1 MTIHSYYR
9 LLETDPENLESLL
22 QGVVLMAEVKTQG
35 AVEAMEVAEA
45 SRETE
50 WEKPSFVGDLFLGKL
65 NLDLIHPFPEQPAAD
80 KAEADGFLA
89 QMERFLAENVD
100 AEEID
105 QKGEYDYELFKG
117 FNEMGAWGMKIP
129 KEYGG
134 LGFSATN
141 YNRAIGLVATW
152 CASSVA
158 WLSAHQSIG
167 VPQPLKLFGTPEQ
180 KQKYLPRLAK
190 GAVSA
195 FALTEPGVGSDPAKM
210 ETRATP
216 TADGTGWI
224 LNGEKLWCTNGLKAE
239 IIVVMAQTPPKVVNG
254 KEKKQISAFI
264 LEMDTP
270 GVEIAHR
277 CQFMGLRGIGNVLIK
292 FSNVFVPK
300 ENLLWGEGL
309 GLKLALITLNTG
321 RLTIPAGCAAGGR
334 RMLEI
339 AREWVNERVQWGAP
353 IGKHEAVAAKLGWM
367 ASHTMAME
375 AIVWLTSGLADRGD
389 VDLRLEAAMA
399 KLFNTEVAWQCVDHL
414 VQIRGGRGY
423 ETATSLKARGEKAH
437 PVERIMRDMRINRI
451 FEGTSEIQHLFI
463 AREAVDPHMKR
474 GYKILLPETPTG
486 EKLSA
491 AAKAGAFYATWY
503 PSRYMGWSRFP
514 KYGDFGRLQTH
525 VGYLER
531 QSRHLSRSIFHAMMR
546 FQAKLERKQMVLF
559 RIVDIGTDLFA
570 MAATISYAAMLD
582 KQGQKNALELADL
595 FCREARVR
603 IDQTFRTLF
612 DNHDD
617 LQYKVVQKMMK
628 GEYEWLEGS
637 LVQPVVPTAEQVEE
651 AIRKLA

>member
-1 MTIHSYYR
+1 
-9 LLETDPENLESLL
+9 
-22 QGVVLMAEVKTQG
+22 MAEVKTQG

-65 NLDLIHPFPEQPAAD
+65 NLDLIHPFPEQPAED
-80 KAEADGFLA
+80 KAEADEFL
-89 QMERFLAENVD
+89 QKLERFMAENVD
-100 AEEID
+100 ADEID
-105 QKGEYDYELFKG
+105 RKGEYDYELFKG
-117 FNEMGAWGMKIP
+117 FNELGAWGMKIP

-152 CASSVA
+152 CGSSVA

-167 VPQPLKLFGTPEQ
+167 VPQPLKLFGTDEQ
-180 KQKYLPRLAK
+180 KKKYLPRLAK
-190 GAVSA
+190 GAISA

-210 ETRATP
+210 QT
-216 TADGTGWI
+216 TAVPSEDGKGWI

-239 IIVVMAQTPPKVVNG
+239 VIVVMSQTPPKVVNG

-270 GVEIAHR
+270 GVDVAHR
-277 CQFMGLRGIGNVLIK
+277 CQFMGLRGIGNVLIRFK
-292 FSNVFVPK
+292 DVYIPK

-321 RLTIPAGCAAGGR
+321 RLTIPAGCAAGAR

-339 AREWVNERVQWGAP
+339 AREWANERVQWGLP
-353 IGKHEAVAAKLGWM
+353 IGKHEAVAAKIAWM
-367 ASHTMAME
+367 ASHTFAME
-375 AIVWLTSGLADRGD
+375 AIVWLTSGLADKGN

-414 VQIRGGRGY
+414 VQIKGGRGY
-423 ETATSLKARGEKAH
+423 ETATSLKERGEKAAG
-437 PVERIMRDMRINRI
+437 VERIMRDMRINRI

-486 EKLSA
+486 EKVSA

-514 KYGDFGRLQTH
+514 KHGEFGRLQTH

-531 QSRHLSRSIFHAMMR
+531 QSRHVSRSIFHAMMR

-570 MAATISYAAMLD
+570 MAAAISYATMLA
-582 KQGQKNALELADL
+582 KKGNQNALELADL
-595 FCREARVR
+595 FCREARTR
-603 IDQTFRTLF
+603 IDQNFRTLF
-612 DNHDD
+612 DNHDE
-617 LQYKVVQKMMK
+617 LAYKVVQKMLK
-628 GEYEWLEGS
+628 GEFEWLEGQ
-637 LVQPVVPTAEQVEE
+637 LVQPVVPTAAQVEE

>member
-1 MTIHSYYR
+1 
-9 LLETDPENLESLL
+9 
-22 QGVVLMAEVKTQG
+22 MAEVKTQG

-65 NLDLIHPFPEQPAAD
+65 NLDLIHPFPEQPQAD
-80 KAEADGFLA
+80 KAEADEFLEKL
-89 QMERFLAENVD
+89 ERFLAENVD
-100 AEEID
+100 ADAID
-105 QKGEYDYELFKG
+105 AKGEYDYELFKG
-117 FNEMGAWGMKIP
+117 LNALGAWGMKIP

-141 YNRAIGLVATW
+141 YNRALGLVATW
-152 CASSVA
+152 CGSTVA

-167 VPQPLKLFGTPEQ
+167 VPQPLKLFGTDEQ
-180 KQKYLPRLAK
+180 KKKYLPRFAK
-190 GAVSA
+190 GAISA

-210 ETRATP
+210 QTMAVP
-216 TADGTGWI
+216 SPDGKGWI

-239 IIVVMAQTPPKVVNG
+239 VIVVMCQTPPKVVKG

-264 LEMDTP
+264 LDMDTP

-292 FSNVFVPK
+292 FNDVFIPK
-300 ENLLWGEGL
+300 ENLLWKEGY

-321 RLTIPAGCAAGGR
+321 RLTIPAGCAASGR
-334 RMLEI
+334 RMVEI
-339 AREWVNERVQWGAP
+339 AREWVNERVQWGLP
-353 IGKHEAVAAKLGWM
+353 IGKHEAVAAKVAWM

-399 KLFNTEVAWQCVDHL
+399 KLFNTEVAWQIVDHL

-423 ETATSLKARGEKAH
+423 ETAESLKARGEKAW

-474 GYKILLPETPTG
+474 GFKILQPETPTG
-486 EKLSA
+486 EKISA
-491 AAKAGAFYATWY
+491 AAKAGAYYAAWY
-503 PSRYMGWSRFP
+503 PTQYVGWSRFP
-514 KYGDFGRLQTH
+514 KHGEFGRLSTH
-525 VGYLER
+525 MGYVER

-570 MAATISYAAMLD
+570 MSATMSYAMMLAKNGDQNAM
-582 KQGQKNALELADL
+582 ELADL
-595 FCREARVR
+595 FCREARTR
-603 IDQTFRTLF
+603 IDQNFRTLF
-612 DNHDD
+612 DNYDE
-617 LQYKVVQKMMK
+617 LAYKVVQDLMK
-628 GEYEWLEGS
+628 GKYEWLEGK
-637 LVQPVVPTAEQVEE
+637 LVQPLAEGVLPTAEQVDE

>member
-1 MTIHSYYR
+1 
-9 LLETDPENLESLL
+9 
-22 QGVVLMAEVKTQG
+22 MAEVKTQG

-50 WEKPSFVGDLFLGKL
+50 WEKPSFAGDLFLGKV
-65 NLDLIHPFPEQPAAD
+65 NFDLIHPFPEQPAQD
-80 KAEADGFLA
+80 KAEADEFLA
-89 QMERFLAENVD
+89 KMERFLAENVD
-100 AEEID
+100 ADEID
-105 QKGEYDYELFKG
+105 RKGEYDYEHFKG
-117 FNEMGAWGMKIP
+117 FNELGAWGMKIP

-152 CASSVA
+152 CGSSVA

-167 VPQPLKLFGTPEQ
+167 VPQPLKLFGTEEQ
-180 KQKYLPRLAK
+180 KKKYLPRLAK
-190 GAVSA
+190 GAISA

-210 ETRATP
+210 QTTAVPTP
-216 TADGTGWI
+216 DGKGWI

-239 IIVVMAQTPPKVVNG
+239 VIVVMAQTPPKVVNG

-270 GVEIAHR
+270 GVEVAHR
-277 CQFMGLRGIGNVLIK
+277 CQFMGLRGIGNVLIRFK
-292 FSNVFVPK
+292 DVFVPK

-321 RLTIPAGCAAGGR
+321 RLTIPAGCAAAGR
-334 RMLEI
+334 RMVEI
-339 AREWVNERVQWGAP
+339 ARDWANERVQWGLP
-353 IGKHEAVAAKLGWM
+353 IGKHEAVAAKIAWM
-367 ASHTMAME
+367 ASHTFAME

-389 VDLRLEAAMA
+389 ADLRIEAAMA

-423 ETATSLKARGEKAH
+423 ETAESLKARGEKGY
-437 PVERIMRDMRINRI
+437 PVERMMRDMRINRI

-474 GYKILLPETPTG
+474 GYKILVPETPAG
-486 EKLSA
+486 EKVAA

-503 PSRYMGWSRFP
+503 PTKYMGWSRFP
-514 KYGDFGRLQTH
+514 KHGDFGRLGTH
-525 VGYLER
+525 MGYIER
-531 QSRHLSRSIFHAMMR
+531 QSRHVARSIFHAMLR

-570 MAATISYAAMLD
+570 MAATITYAMMLA
-582 KQGQKNALELADL
+582 KQGHKDAMELADL
-595 FCREARVR
+595 FCREARTR
-603 IDQTFRTLF
+603 IDQNFRTLF
-612 DNHDD
+612 DNHDE
-617 LQYKVVQKMMK
+617 LAYKVVQKLMK
-628 GEYEWLEGS
+628 GEYEWLEGQ
-637 LVQPVVPTAEQVEE
+637 LVQPVVPTPEQVEE

>member
-1 MTIHSYYR
+1 
-9 LLETDPENLESLL
+9 
-22 QGVVLMAEVKTQG
+22 MAEVKTQG

-65 NLDLIHPFPEQPAAD
+65 NLDLIHPFPEQDPAD
-80 KAEADGFLA
+80 KAEGDAFLA
-89 QMERFLAENVD
+89 KLERFLAENVD
-100 AEEID
+100 GEEID
-105 QKGEYDYELFKG
+105 RKGEYDYELFKG
-117 FNEMGAWGMKIP
+117 LADIGAWGMKIP

-141 YNRAIGLVATW
+141 YNRALGLVATW
-152 CASSVA
+152 CANTVA

-167 VPQPLKLFGTPEQ
+167 VPQPLKLFGTEEQ
-180 KQKYLPRLAK
+180 KKKYLPRLAK
-190 GAVSA
+190 GAISA

-210 ETRATP
+210 ETRAVP
-216 TADGTGWI
+216 TADGSGWI
-224 LNGEKLWCTNGLKAE
+224 LNGQKLWCTNGLKAE
-239 IIVVMAQTPPKVVNG
+239 LIVVMCQTPPKVVKG

-277 CQFMGLRGIGNVLIK
+277 CQFMGLRGIGNVLINFK
-292 FSNVFVPK
+292 DVFIPK

-321 RLTIPAGCAAGGR
+321 RLTIPSGCAAGGR
-334 RMLEI
+334 KMLEI
-339 AREWVNERVQWGAP
+339 AREWANERVQWGAP
-353 IGKHEAVAAKLGWM
+353 IGKHEAVAAKLSWM
-367 ASHTMAME
+367 ASHTFAME
-375 AIVWLTSGLADRGD
+375 AIVWLTSGLADKGN

-399 KLFNTEVAWQCVDHL
+399 KLFNTEVAWTCVDHL

-423 ETATSLKARGEKAH
+423 ETSESLKARGEKAP

-474 GYKILLPETPTG
+474 GYKLLQPDTPAG
-486 EKLSA
+486 EKIGA
-491 AAKAGAFYATWY
+491 AAKAGAFYAAWY
-503 PSRYMGWSRFP
+503 PSRYVGWSRFP
-514 KYGDFGRLQTH
+514 KHGEFGRLSTH
-525 VGYLER
+525 MGYIER

-570 MAATISYAAMLD
+570 MSATISYATMLA
-582 KQGQKNALELADL
+582 KKGEKNALELADL
-595 FCREARVR
+595 FCREARTRV
-603 IDQTFRTLF
+603 DQNFRTLF
-612 DNHDD
+612 DNHDE
-617 LQYKVVQKMMK
+617 LAYKVVQKMLK
-628 GEYEWLEGS
+628 GEYEWLEGR

>member
-1 MTIHSYYR
+1 
-9 LLETDPENLESLL
+9 
-22 QGVVLMAEVKTQG
+22 MAEVKTQG

-65 NLDLIHPFPEQPAAD
+65 NIDLIHPFPEQPAAD
-80 KAEADGFLA
+80 KAEADEFLA
-89 QMERFLAENVD
+89 RMERFLAENVD
-100 AEEID
+100 GDKID
-105 QKGEYDYELFKG
+105 QQGEYDYELFDG
-117 FNEMGAWGMKIP
+117 FNKLGAWGMKIP

-152 CASSVA
+152 CGSSVA

-167 VPQPLKLFGTPEQ
+167 VPQPLKLFGTEEQ
-180 KQKYLPRLAK
+180 KKKYLPRLAK
-190 GAVSA
+190 GAISA

-210 ETRATP
+210 QTMATP
-216 TADGTGWI
+216 SPDGTGWI

-239 IIVVMAQTPPKVVNG
+239 VIVVMAQTPPKVVKG

-292 FSNVFVPK
+292 FDNVFIPK

-339 AREWVNERVQWGAP
+339 ARDWVNERVQWGVP

-367 ASHTMAME
+367 ASHTLAME

-399 KLFNTEVAWQCVDHL
+399 KLFNTEVAWQCIDHL

-423 ETATSLKARGEKAH
+423 ETATSLKARGEKAY

-474 GYKILLPETPTG
+474 GYKILLPETPAG
-486 EKLSA
+486 EKVQA

-503 PSRYMGWSRFP
+503 PSRYLGWSRFP
-514 KYGDFGRLQTH
+514 KHGEFGRLSGH
-525 VGYLER
+525 MGFVER
-531 QSRHLSRSIFHAMMR
+531 SSRHLSRSIFHAMMR
-546 FQAKLERKQMVLF
+546 YQAKLERKQMVLF

-570 MAATISYAAMLD
+570 MAATISYATMLA

-595 FCREARVR
+595 FCREAAKRV
-603 IDQTFRTLF
+603 DQNFRTLF
-612 DNHDD
+612 DDADD
-617 LQYKVVQKMMK
+617 LSYKIVQRLMK
-628 GEYEWLEGS
+628 GEYEWLEGD
-637 LVQPVVPTAEQVEE
+637 LVEPLAESGMPTAEQVEE

>member
-1 MTIHSYYR
+1 
-9 LLETDPENLESLL
+9 
-22 QGVVLMAEVKTQG
+22 MAEVKTQG

-65 NLDLIHPFPEQPAAD
+65 NLDLIHPFPEQPESD
-80 KAEADGFLA
+80 KAEADEFLKKL
-89 QMERFLAENVD
+89 ERFLAENVD
-100 AEEID
+100 ADKIDEE
-105 QKGEYDYELFKG
+105 GEYDYSLFDG
-117 FNEMGAWGMKIP
+117 LNEIGAWGMKIP

-152 CASSVA
+152 CGSTVA

-167 VPQPLKLFGTPEQ
+167 VPQPLKLFGTEEQ
-180 KQKYLPRLAK
+180 KKKYLPRFAK
-190 GAVSA
+190 GAISA

-210 ETRATP
+210 QTRAVP
-216 TADGTGWI
+216 TADGKGWI
-224 LNGEKLWCTNGLKAE
+224 LNGQKLWCTNGLKAE
-239 IIVVMAQTPPKVVNG
+239 VIVVMAQTPPKVVNG

-264 LEMDTP
+264 VETNTP

-277 CQFMGLRGIGNVLIK
+277 CQFMGLRGIGNVLINFK
-292 FSNVFVPK
+292 DVYVPK

-321 RLTIPAGCAAGGR
+321 RLTIPAGCAAGAR

-339 AREWVNERVQWGAP
+339 AQEWANERVQWGAP
-353 IGKHEAVAAKLGWM
+353 IGKHEAVAAKIAWM
-367 ASHTMAME
+367 ASHTFAME
-375 AIVWLTSGLADRGD
+375 AIVWLTSGLADRGN

-399 KLFNTEVAWQCVDHL
+399 KLFNTEVAWQCIDHL

-423 ETATSLKARGEKAH
+423 ETARSLRERGEKAY

-474 GYKILLPETPTG
+474 GYKILQPETPAG
-486 EKLSA
+486 EKFAA
-491 AAKAGAFYATWY
+491 AAKAGAHYAAWY
-503 PSRYMGWSRFP
+503 PSRYLGWSRFP
-514 KYGDFGRLQTH
+514 RFGEFGKLSKH
-525 VGYLER
+525 MGYIER

-546 FQAKLERKQMVLF
+546 YQAKLERKQMVLF

-570 MAATISYAAMLD
+570 MSAAISYATMLA
-582 KQGQKNALELADL
+582 KKGQKNALDLADV
-595 FCREARVR
+595 FCREAKMR
-603 IDQTFRTLF
+603 IDANFHNLF
-612 DNHDD
+612 TDHDD
-617 LQYKVVQKMMK
+617 AAYKLVSGILK
-628 GEYEWLEGS
+628 GQFDWFKGD
-637 LVQPVVPTAEQVEE
+637 LVEPVMPSVEE
-651 AIRKLA
+651 LETIVAKLA

>member
-1 MTIHSYYR
+1 
-9 LLETDPENLESLL
+9 
-22 QGVVLMAEVKTQG
+22 MAEVKTQG

-65 NLDLIHPFPEQPAAD
+65 NMDLIHPFPEQPAQD
-80 KAEADGFLA
+80 KAEADPFLA
-89 QMERFLAENVD
+89 AMERYLAENVD
-100 AEEID
+100 ADKID
-105 QKGEYDYELFKG
+105 AQGEYDYELFEG
-117 FNEMGAWGMKIP
+117 FNKLGAWGMKIP

-152 CASSVA
+152 CGSSVA

-167 VPQPLKLFGTPEQ
+167 VPQPLKLFGTKEQ
-180 KQKYLPRLAK
+180 KEKYLPRLAK
-190 GAVSA
+190 GAISA

-210 ETRATP
+210 ET
-216 TADGTGWI
+216 TARKSPDGKGWI

-239 IIVVMAQTPPKVVNG
+239 VIVVMAQTPPKVVKG

-264 LEMDTP
+264 VETDTP

-277 CQFMGLRGIGNVLIK
+277 CQFMGLRGIGNVLMK
-292 FSNVFVPK
+292 FNEVYIPN

-339 AREWVNERVQWGAP
+339 ARDWVNERVQWGLP
-353 IGKHEAVAAKLGWM
+353 IGKHEAVAAKLSWM
-367 ASHTMAME
+367 ASHTFAME
-375 AIVWLTSGLADRGD
+375 AIVWLTSGLADQGK

-414 VQIRGGRGY
+414 VQIRGGRGF
-423 ETATSLKARGEKAH
+423 ETAESLKARGEKPY

-486 EKLSA
+486 EKAAA

-503 PSRYMGWSRFP
+503 PSKYVGWSRFP
-514 KYGDFGRLQTH
+514 KHGEFGRLSGH
-525 VGYLER
+525 MGYIER
-531 QSRHLSRSIFHAMMR
+531 QSRHLARSIFHAMMR

-570 MAATISYAAMLD
+570 MSAAISYAAMLE
-582 KQGQKNALELADL
+582 KKGNTNAMELADL
-595 FCREARVR
+595 FCREARTR
-603 IDQTFRTLF
+603 IDQNFRTLF
-612 DNHDD
+612 DNHDE
-617 LQYKVVQKMMK
+617 LAYKVVQNLMK
-628 GEYEWLEGS
+628 GEYEWLEGD
-637 LVQPVVPTAEQVEE
+637 LVQGVMPTAEQVEE
-651 AIRKLA
+651 AMRKMA

>member
-1 MTIHSYYR
+1 
-9 LLETDPENLESLL
+9 
-22 QGVVLMAEVKTQG
+22 MAEVKTQG
-35 AVEAMEVAEA
+35 TVEAMEVAEA

-50 WEKPSFVGDLFLGKL
+50 WEKPSFVGDLFLGKV
-65 NLDLIHPFPEQPAAD
+65 NMDLIHPFPEQPAED
-80 KAEADGFLA
+80 KAEADEFLA
-89 QMERFLAENVD
+89 KLERYLAENVD
-100 AEEID
+100 ADAID
-105 QKGEYDYELFKG
+105 AKGEYDYELFKG
-117 FNEMGAWGMKIP
+117 FNDLGAWGMKIP
-129 KEYGG
+129 KEYDG

-141 YNRAIGLVATW
+141 YNRAIALVATH

-167 VPQPLKLFGTPEQ
+167 VPQPLKLFGTEEQ
-180 KQKYLPRLAK
+180 KKKYLPRLAK
-190 GAVSA
+190 GAISA

-210 ETRATP
+210 QTTATP
-216 TADGTGWI
+216 TPDGKGWI

-239 IIVVMAQTPPKVVNG
+239 LIVVMAQTPPKVVNG

-264 LEMDTP
+264 LETNTP
-270 GVEIAHR
+270 GVEVAHR
-277 CQFMGLRGIGNVLIK
+277 CQFMGLRGIGNVLMRFK
-292 FSNVFVPK
+292 DVFIPK
-300 ENLLWGEGL
+300 ENLRWGEGL

-321 RLTIPAGCAAGGR
+321 RLTIPAGCAAGAR

-339 AREWVNERVQWGAP
+339 ARDWVNERVQWGLP
-353 IGKHEAVAAKLGWM
+353 IGKHEAVAAKLAYM
-367 ASHTMAME
+367 SSHTLAME

-399 KLFNTEVAWQCVDHL
+399 KLFNTETAWTIVDHL
-414 VQIRGGRGY
+414 VQIRGGRGF
-423 ETATSLKARGEKAH
+423 ETGPSLKARGEKGY

-486 EKLSA
+486 EKISA

-514 KYGDFGRLQTH
+514 KHSDFGRLGTH
-525 VGYLER
+525 IGYLER
-531 QSRHLSRSIFHAMMR
+531 QSRHLARSIFHAMMR

-570 MAATISYAAMLD
+570 MSATISYATMLA
-582 KQGQKNALELADL
+582 KKGNQNALELADL
-595 FCREARVR
+595 FCREARTR
-603 IDQTFRTLF
+603 IDQNFRTLF
-612 DNHDD
+612 DNHDE
-617 LQYKVVQKMMK
+617 LAYKVVQNMMK
-628 GEYEWLEGS
+628 GEYEWLEGQ
-637 LVQPVVPTAEQVEE
+637 LVQPIVPTPEQVEE
-651 AIRKLA
+651 AIRQMA

>member
-1 MTIHSYYR
+1 
-9 LLETDPENLESLL
+9 
-22 QGVVLMAEVKTQG
+22 MAETKTQG

-50 WEKPSFVGDLFLGKL
+50 WEKPSFVGQLFLGNL

-80 KAEADGFLA
+80 KAVGDAYLPKL
-89 QMERFLAENVD
+89 ERFLAENVD
-100 AEEID
+100 GDKID
-105 QKGEYDYELFKG
+105 ELGEYDYSLFDGLKEL
-117 FNEMGAWGMKIP
+117 GAWGMKIP

-152 CASSVA
+152 CGSTVA

-167 VPQPLKLFGTPEQ
+167 VPQPLKLFGTEEQ
-180 KQKYLPRLAK
+180 KKKWLPRLAN
-190 GAVSA
+190 GAISA

-210 ETRATP
+210 QTRAVP
-216 TADGTGWI
+216 SPDGKGWI

-239 IIVVMAQTPPKVVNG
+239 VIVVMAHTPPKVVNG

-264 LEMDTP
+264 LEMNTP

-277 CQFMGLRGIGNVLIK
+277 CQFMGLRGIGNVLIRFK
-292 FSNVFVPK
+292 DVFIPR
-300 ENLLWGEGL
+300 ENLLWKEGH

-334 RMLEI
+334 RMLDI
-339 AREWVNERVQWGAP
+339 AQDWANERVQWGAP
-353 IGKHEAVAAKLGWM
+353 IGKHEAVAAKIAWM
-367 ASHTMAME
+367 ASHTFAME

-399 KLFNTEVAWQCVDHL
+399 KLFNTETAWTAADHL
-414 VQIRGGRGY
+414 VQIRGGRGF
-423 ETATSLKARGEKAH
+423 ETARSLRERGEKGY
-437 PVERIMRDMRINRI
+437 PVERILRDMRINRI

-474 GYKILLPETPTG
+474 GYKILQPETPTK

-491 AAKAGAFYATWY
+491 AAKAGAHYAAWY
-503 PSRYMGWSRFP
+503 PSRYLGWSRFP
-514 KYGDFGRLQTH
+514 KFGEFGKLSGH
-525 VGYLER
+525 MGYIER
-531 QSRHLSRSIFHAMMR
+531 TARHLSRSIFHAMMR
-546 FQAKLERKQMVLF
+546 YQAKLERKQMVLF

-570 MAATISYAAMLD
+570 MSASISYAAMLE
-582 KQGQKNALELADL
+582 KKGQKNAMDLADV
-595 FCREARVR
+595 FCREARMR
-603 IDQTFRTLF
+603 IDANFHNLF
-612 DNHDD
+612 TDHDD
-617 LQYKVVQKMMK
+617 AAYKLVSKLLK
-628 GEYEWLEGS
+628 GEYDWFKGE
-637 LVQPVVPTAEQVEE
+637 LVQPVVPTPEQVEE
-651 AIRKLA
+651 AVRKLA

>member
-1 MTIHSYYR
+1 
-9 LLETDPENLESLL
+9 
-22 QGVVLMAEVKTQG
+22 
-35 AVEAMEVAEA
+35 MEVAEA

-80 KAEADGFLA
+80 QAEADEFLKKL
-89 QMERFLAENVD
+89 ERYLAENVD
-100 AEEID
+100 ADKID
-105 QKGEYDYELFKG
+105 EQGEYDYEHFEEFRKL
-117 FNEMGAWGMKIP
+117 GAWGMKIP

-152 CASSVA
+152 CGSSVA

-180 KQKYLPRLAK
+180 KKKWLPRLAN
-190 GAVSA
+190 GAISA

-210 ETRATP
+210 ETRAVP
-216 TADGTGWI
+216 SPDGKGWI

-239 IIVVMAQTPPKVVNG
+239 LIVVMAQTPPKVVKG
-254 KEKKQISAFI
+254 KEKKQITAFV
-264 LEMDTP
+264 LETNTP

-292 FSNVFVPK
+292 FKDVFIPA
-300 ENLLWGEGL
+300 ENILWGEGL

-321 RLTIPAGCAAGGR
+321 RLTIPAGCAASGR

-339 AREWVNERVQWGAP
+339 AKDFANERVQWGLP
-353 IGKHEAVAAKLGWM
+353 IGKHEGVSQKIAWM
-367 ASHTMAME
+367 ASHTFAME

-423 ETATSLKARGEKAH
+423 ETARSLKERGEKGW

-503 PSRYMGWSRFP
+503 PTRYVGWSRFP
-514 KYGDFGRLQTH
+514 KFGEFGKLSH
-525 VGYLER
+525 HMGYVER
-531 QSRHLSRSIFHAMMR
+531 ASRHLSRSIFHAMMR
-546 FQAKLERKQMVLF
+546 FGAKLERKQAVLF

-570 MAATISYAAMLD
+570 MSSAISYATMLAKKGGD
-582 KQGQKNALELADL
+582 TKNAMDLADV
-595 FCREARVR
+595 FCSEARQR
-603 IDQTFRTLF
+603 IDYNFKHLF

-617 LQYKVVQKMMK
+617 ASYKLVMNFLK
-628 GEYEWLEGS
+628 GEYDWFEGD
-637 LVQPVVPTAEQVEE
+637 LVQPVTPTAQQVEE
-651 AIRKLA
+651 AMAKLA

>member
-1 MTIHSYYR
+1 
-9 LLETDPENLESLL
+9 
-22 QGVVLMAEVKTQG
+22 MAEVKTQG

-50 WEKPSFVGDLFLGKL
+50 WGKPSFVGDLFLGKL
-65 NLDLIHPFPEQPAAD
+65 NVDLIHPFPEQPPAD
-80 KAEADGFLA
+80 KAEADEFLGKL
-89 QMERFLAENVD
+89 ERFLAEHVD
-100 AEEID
+100 ADAID
-105 QKGEYDYELFKG
+105 ESGEYDYELFKG
-117 FNEMGAWGMKIP
+117 LNALGAWGMKIP

-141 YNRAIGLVATW
+141 YNRALGLVATW
-152 CASSVA
+152 CGSTVA

-167 VPQPLKLFGTPEQ
+167 VPQPLKLFGTEEQ
-180 KQKYLPRLAK
+180 KKKYLPRFAK
-190 GAVSA
+190 GAISA

-210 ETRATP
+210 QTMAVP
-216 TADGTGWI
+216 SPDGKGWI

-239 IIVVMAQTPPKVVNG
+239 VIVVMCQTPPKIVNG

-264 LEMDTP
+264 LDMDTP

-277 CQFMGLRGIGNVLIK
+277 SQFMGLRGIGNVNIK
-292 FSNVFVPK
+292 FHDVFIPK
-300 ENLLWGEGL
+300 ENLLWKEGN

-321 RLTIPAGCAAGGR
+321 RLTIPAGCAASGR
-334 RMLEI
+334 RMVEI
-339 AREWVNERVQWGAP
+339 AREWVNERVQWGLP
-353 IGKHEAVAAKLGWM
+353 IGKHEAVAAKVAWM
-367 ASHTMAME
+367 AAHTLAME
-375 AIVWLTSGLADRGD
+375 SIVWLTSGLADKGE

-414 VQIRGGRGY
+414 VQIRGGRGF
-423 ETATSLKARGEKAH
+423 ETAASLKARGEKPV

-474 GYKILLPETPTG
+474 GFKILQPETPTG
-486 EKLSA
+486 EKISA
-491 AAKAGAFYATWY
+491 AAKAGAYYAAWY
-503 PSRYMGWSRFP
+503 PTQYVGWSRFP
-514 KYGDFGRLQTH
+514 KHGEFGRLTTH
-525 VGYLER
+525 MGYIER

-570 MAATISYAAMLD
+570 MAATISYATMLA
-582 KQGQKNALELADL
+582 KKGEKNALELADL
-595 FCREARVR
+595 FCREARTR
-603 IDQTFRTLF
+603 IDQNFRTLF
-612 DNHDD
+612 DNYDE
-617 LQYKVVQKMMK
+617 LAYKVVMNLMK
-628 GEYEWLEGS
+628 GQYDWLEGH
-637 LVQPVVPTAEQVEE
+637 LVQPLAEGIAPTAEQVDE

>member
-1 MTIHSYYR
+1 
-9 LLETDPENLESLL
+9 
-22 QGVVLMAEVKTQG
+22 MAEVKTQG

-80 KAEADGFLA
+80 KAEADDFLKKL
-89 QMERFLAENVD
+89 ERFLAENVD
-100 AEEID
+100 ADKID
-105 QKGEYDYELFKG
+105 EDGEYDYSLFEG
-117 FNEMGAWGMKIP
+117 LNQLGAWGMKIP

-134 LGFSATN
+134 LGFSSTN

-152 CASSVA
+152 CGSTVA

-167 VPQPLKLFGTPEQ
+167 VPQPLKLFGTEEQ
-180 KQKYLPRLAK
+180 KKKYLPRFAK
-190 GAVSA
+190 GAISA

-210 ETRATP
+210 ETRAVPTP
-216 TADGTGWI
+216 DGKGWI
-224 LNGEKLWCTNGLKAE
+224 LNGQKLWCTNGLKAE
-239 IIVVMAQTPPKVVNG
+239 VIVVMAQTPPKVVKG

-264 LEMDTP
+264 LETNTP

-277 CQFMGLRGIGNVLIK
+277 CQFMGLRGIGNVLINFK
-292 FSNVFVPK
+292 DVFIPK

-339 AREWVNERVQWGAP
+339 AQEWANERVQWGAP
-353 IGKHEAVAAKLGWM
+353 IGKHEAVAAKIAWM
-367 ASHTMAME
+367 ASHTFAME

-399 KLFNTEVAWQCVDHL
+399 KLFNTETAWTAVDHL

-423 ETATSLKARGEKAH
+423 ETAGSLRARGEKAF

-474 GYKILLPETPTG
+474 GYKLLQPETPTG
-486 EKLSA
+486 EKIAA
-491 AAKAGAFYATWY
+491 AAKAGAHYAAWY
-503 PSRYMGWSRFP
+503 PSRYIGWSRFP
-514 KYGDFGRLQTH
+514 KFGEFGKLAGH
-525 VGYLER
+525 MGFVER
-531 QSRHLSRSIFHAMMR
+531 KSRHLSRSIFHAMMR
-546 FQAKLERKQMVLF
+546 YQAKLERKQMVLF

-570 MAATISYAAMLD
+570 MSAAISYATMLA
-582 KQGQKNALELADL
+582 KKGQKNAIELADV
-595 FCREARVR
+595 FCREARMRVE
-603 IDQTFRTLF
+603 TNFRDLF
-612 DNHDD
+612 TDHDD
-617 LQYKVVQKMMK
+617 AAYKLVLKIMK
-628 GEYEWLEGS
+628 GEYDWFKGDLVEPIMPSIEELETM
-637 LVQPVVPTAEQVEE
+637 VA
-651 AIRKLA
+651 KLA